1 MEILKSEKKLC
12 HNCMQ
17 VHDVKI
23 VRQEESEW
31 FKGEEVSFPS
41 VFEYCSNVDG
51 FIETEEMI
59 RTNNLAMKDAYR
71 KKVGL
76 LTSDEIISIRK
87 QYGISQKGFSEL
99 LNWGRTTIT
108 RYENHQV
115 QDSAHDAILRKLAK
129 DPKWFIEILE
139 KEKHKLEEKTY
150 LKYLEKARKVYSKM
164 GNQYLTASIEAYYAR
179 FQDQE
184 IKGCVEL
191 DTEKVV
197 EMINYSA
204 SRIRYLHKVKLMKL
218 LWYSDMLHYKTHGKS
233 ISGLV
238 YSALPMGPVPEKHD
252 CLIELEGVHCNQDS
266 NNGKMRYSF
275 RAAPGFKPAILQSSE
290 MEIMDRV
297 IARLRSMPTNELINR
312 SHGESAYI
320 KAKASS
326 PISFGEAEN
335 LSMDFPVP

>member
-1 MEILKSEKKLC
+1 M
-12 HNCMQ
+12 
-17 VHDVKI
+17 
-23 VRQEESEW
+23 
-31 FKGEEVSFPS
+31 
-41 VFEYCSNVDG
+41 
-51 FIETEEMI
+51 
-59 RTNNLAMKDAYR
+59 
-71 KKVGL
+71 
-76 LTSDEIISIRK
+76 
-87 QYGISQKGFSEL
+87 
-99 LNWGRTTIT
+99 
-108 RYENHQV
+108 
-115 QDSAHDAILRKLAK
+115 
-129 DPKWFIEILE
+129 
-139 KEKHKLEEKTY
+139 
-150 LKYLEKARKVYSKM
+150 
-164 GNQYLTASIEAYYAR
+164 TASIEAYYAR